1 MPGSDGAD
9 ARPDPHPQDLWLAR
23 CGNFFASPFGAE
35 GKPCPTPFW
44 GCLECRNAVISEAKL
59 PALLAFQSF
68 MADQRSALHA
78 EDWTAKFASA
88 YARITHQILPSFPP
102 QVVDAARALGTA
114 GDGTLLYL
122 PAEAT
127 AL

>member
-1 MPGSDGAD
+1 MSHAYWHGG
-9 ARPDPHPQDLWLAR
+9 HPQDLWLAR

-68 MADQRSALHA
+68 MTDQRSALHT
-78 EDWTAKFASA
+78 EDWAAKFARA

-102 QVVDAARALGTA
+102 QVVEAARALGTA
-114 GDGTLLYL
+114 EDGTLLYL